1 MNWDKIEGN
10 WTQMKGRVKEA
21 WGDIT
26 DSDLQKIEG
35 KRDRLAGILQER
47 YGKEKDKVDKEIDS
61 WLSRQ

>member
-1 MNWDKIEGN
+1 MNWDQVEGS
-10 WTQMKGRVKEA
+10 WTQMKGRIKEA

-47 YGKEKDKVDKEIDS
+47 YGMEKDKVEKEIDG

>member
-1 MNWDKIEGN
+1 MNWDQVEGN

-35 KRDRLAGILQER
+35 KRDRLAGLLQER
-47 YGKEKDKVDKEIDS
+47 YGKEKEAAEKEIDS

>member
-10 WTQMKGRVKEA
+10 WTQMRGRVKEA

>member
-1 MNWDKIEGN
+1 MNWDQIEGN
-10 WTQMKGRVKEA
+10 WTQMKGKIKET

-47 YGKEKDKVDKEIDS
+47 YGKEKEAAEDEIDA
-61 WLSRQ
+61 WLARH